1 MNGQFNTEIKQQR
14 KYAEEFRTGAGKI
27 IPIVADD
34 ITHTPAGDTEDTDA
48 EEEDIIGDGT
58 RTGTGHGATDGTV
71 ERAIDMVGLIA
82 IDIIGVLATKTNA
95 VVKPDGRL

>member
-1 MNGQFNTEIKQQR
+1 VNGQFNTEIQQQR

-34 ITHTPAGDTEDTDA
+34 ITHIPAGDTEDTDA

-58 RTGTGHGATDGTV
+58 RTGTGVGATDITG
-71 ERAIDMVGLIA
+71 ERAIDMVGPIA
-82 IDIIGVLATKTNA
+82 ID
-95 VVKPDGRL
+95 